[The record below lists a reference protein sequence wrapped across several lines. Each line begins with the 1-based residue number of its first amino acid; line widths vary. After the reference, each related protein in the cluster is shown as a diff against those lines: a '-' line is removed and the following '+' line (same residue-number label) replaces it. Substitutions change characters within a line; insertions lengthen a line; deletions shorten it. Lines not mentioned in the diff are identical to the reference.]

1 MGIVDK
7 DRERV
12 IKTKMLGGVL
22 HLSFFKLIGRYLSIY
37 WDLRM

>member
-22 HLSFFKLIGRYLSIY
+22 HLSFFLIN
-37 WDLRM
+37 W